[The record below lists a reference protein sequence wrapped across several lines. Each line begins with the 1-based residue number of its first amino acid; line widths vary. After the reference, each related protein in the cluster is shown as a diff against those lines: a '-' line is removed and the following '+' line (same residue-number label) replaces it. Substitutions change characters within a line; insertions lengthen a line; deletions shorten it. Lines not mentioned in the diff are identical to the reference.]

1 MYLPWITRETSVVNI
16 DSHRNIGTFF
26 LSGFRFFAK
35 RSKKLFRHLSHTGLL
50 RARARPGRPGRS
62 ERGVWLARSLLFSLN
77 DYNDRYASAAP
88 YPDTTVVGDNNKQ
101 NSVVR
106 AASFVLSSF
115 VLYKFCWVFFSFQK
129 QREVNCCG
137 CDMLLFLVVRIN
149 YLKIENV
156 SFENTEPRWL
166 FRCVKSVDRWSRP
179 SSWRQ

>member
-50 RARARPGRPGRS
+50 RARACPGRPGRS

-88 YPDTTVVGDNNKQ
+88 SPDTTVVGDNNKQ

-115 VLYKFCWVFFSFQK
+115 VLYKFCWVFFFSK
-129 QREVNCCG
+129 TERSELLWLWYVVVSCCE
-137 CDMLLFLVVRIN
+137 DQLS
-149 YLKIENV
+149 ENRKCFV
-156 SFENTEPRWL
+156 WKHRASLIIRM
-166 FRCVKSVDRWSRP
+166 C
-179 SSWRQ
+179 